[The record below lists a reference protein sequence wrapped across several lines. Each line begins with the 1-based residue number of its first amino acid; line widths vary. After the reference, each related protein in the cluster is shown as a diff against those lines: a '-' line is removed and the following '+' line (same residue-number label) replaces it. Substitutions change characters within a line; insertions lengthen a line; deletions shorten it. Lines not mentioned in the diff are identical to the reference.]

1 MRIFYFMGMYLEE
14 APYEVCLKLANSEK
28 ILEELRKVKRNE
40 MGNLEWAKRESKWLC
55 EVTKEMKDN
64 WIEKHPGYQPDKE
77 VDKLFNDVV
86 VECMRISFKG
96 EL

>member
-1 MRIFYFMGMYLEE
+1 MIKRNQFEE
-14 APYEVCLKLANSEK
+14 ADV
-28 ILEELRKVKRNE
+28 
-40 MGNLEWAKRESKWLC
+40 EWAKKKSKWLC
-55 EVTKEMKDN
+55 EMSKTLKDT
-64 WIEKHPGYQPDKE
+64 WIEKHPDYQPDKE